1 MNIREV
7 SKRRYSLYSALRSS
21 SDCFAL
27 ALAVRFRGLA
37 ALGLPFRTLAL
48 GPALEQLAPLSST
61 ARVVSILKIC
71 SNLSALLS
79 HVTIAT
85 RIIKMVFLKWFEL
98 WIGL

>member
-48 GPALEQLAPLSST
+48 GPALEQP
-61 ARVVSILKIC
+61 ARVVSILEIC

-85 RIIKMVFLKWFEL
+85 RII
-98 WIGL
+98 